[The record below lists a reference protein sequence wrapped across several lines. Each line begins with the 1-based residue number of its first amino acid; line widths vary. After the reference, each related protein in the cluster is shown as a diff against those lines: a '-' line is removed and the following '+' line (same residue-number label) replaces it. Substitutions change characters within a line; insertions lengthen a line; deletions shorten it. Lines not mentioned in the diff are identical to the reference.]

1 MLEKYSIKSQILISF
16 TVMATLTMLITAS
29 LALNSINT
37 VGQETTELS
46 EDVMLDQVNRNMLLS
61 SEEAGGVAHKQ
72 GTNGWSVVLALASAT
87 KQIFSQRNDVFQ
99 PKQSYLDLQVNLIA
113 DSDIDPD
120 YGIQI
125 SRSVSTYYV
134 PQITIENLD
143 VSLTESMN
151 ETIMK
156 TGNLDIIFS
165 SLLEENP
172 EFSWLKVVF
181 EEDKIMRRFPGSIIS
196 TNRNY
201 DPTLDPW
208 YLAAKASLEPLF
220 TLPFVDPIV
229 NSWVITIAA
238 PLYDE
243 ENKFLGVAAG
253 DLTLAAIQEK
263 IGDIEF
269 LESGYATL
277 ILPNGAIVAHPQW
290 DLSGTNLANVREIE
304 TNLDASPAISLGLLE
319 ILTSG
324 SRGIEEFIKDEIT
337 YLISH
342 TEPIFSILYVLVIV
356 PKHEAIEGVNKIREE
371 IKSTEDEITNSII
384 IVSFITMILIL
395 VVGLFISDR
404 ISKPINKLSEIAQ
417 EMVKNVTE
425 PNYIQQISYVADGS
439 DDEIGRLQ
447 QSFSSLITNLKEG
460 VTKKSKV

>member
-16 TVMATLTMLITAS
+16 TVMATLIMMITAS
-29 LALNSINT
+29 LALNSIGT
-37 VGQETTELS
+37 VGEQTTELS

-61 SEEAGGVAHKQ
+61 SEESGGVVHKK
-72 GTNGWSVVLALASAT
+72 GTNAWSAVLALASAT

-99 PKQSYLDLQVNLIA
+99 PKQSYLDLDVNSIN
-113 DSDIDPD
+113 DSYFDQD
-120 YGIQI
+120 YGIVL
-125 SRSVSTYYV
+125 SRSISTYYV
-134 PQITIENLD
+134 PQLTIENLNS
-143 VSLTESMN
+143 SLSESMN
-151 ETIMK
+151 ETITK

-181 EEDKIMRRFPGSIIS
+181 EDDKIMRRFPGSVIS
-196 TNRNY
+196 NDRNY

-208 YLAAKASLEPLF
+208 YIDAKAAGEQLF
-220 TLPFVDPIV
+220 TIPFVDPIV

-238 PLYDE
+238 PMYDE
-243 ENKFLGVAAG
+243 ENNFLGVAAG
-253 DLTLAAIQEK
+253 DLTLKAIQEK
-263 IGDIEF
+263 IGEVKF

-277 ILPNGAIVAHPQW
+277 ILPNGAVVSHPLW
-290 DLSGTNLANVREIE
+290 DISGTNLANIRDIE

-324 SRGIEEFIKDEIT
+324 SRGVKEFIKDDTT

-356 PKHEAIEGVNKIREE
+356 PKQEAIEGVVKIKKD
-371 IKSTEDEITNSII
+371 IGSAEDEITNSII
-384 IVSFITMILIL
+384 VVSFITMLVILL
-395 VVGLFISDR
+395 VGLFLSDR

-417 EMVKNVTE
+417 EIVRNVTE
-425 PNYIQQISYVADGS
+425 PNYIQQISYDAHGD

-447 QSFSSLITNLKEG
+447 QSFSSLITSLKDEA
-460 VTKKSKV
+460 TKKSET